1 MEISVH
7 NLDKELSITERQISD
22 LIKQTGKKLELD
34 IQSVQVIF
42 VDDEKLRTMHEQYL
56 NDPDYT
62 DVMTFNLSDD
72 SIEGEI
78 YISDDRVKENAKL
91 FKVTIENEIC
101 RNIIHGLL
109 HLAGYTDKEEPE
121 KTIMKQKE
129 DELLSLVQNV

>member
-7 NLDKELSITERQISD
+7 NLDKELSITEEQLSD
-22 LIKQTGKKLELD
+22 LIRQTSKKLELD

-62 DVMTFNLSDD
+62 DVMTFNLSND

-121 KTIMKQKE
+121 KSIMKQKE
-129 DELLSLVQNV
+129 EELLSLVQNV

>member
-1 MEISVH
+1 MEIFVH
-7 NLDKELSITERQISD
+7 HLDKELSITEEQLSD
-22 LIKQTGKKLELD
+22 LIRQTSKKLELD

-62 DVMTFNLSDD
+62 DVMTFNLSND

-129 DELLSLVQNV
+129 EELLSLL

>member
-1 MEISVH
+1 MKISVH

-62 DVMTFNLSDD
+62 DVMTFNLSND

-109 HLAGYTDKEEPE
+109 HLAGYTDKGEPE

-129 DELLSLVQNV
+129 EELLSLVQNV

>member
-7 NLDKELSITERQISD
+7 NLDKELSITEEQLSD
-22 LIKQTGKKLELD
+22 LIRQTSKKLELD

-62 DVMTFNLSDD
+62 DVMTFNLSND

-129 DELLSLVQNV
+129 DELLSLV

>member
-7 NLDKELSITERQISD
+7 NLDKELSITEEQLSD
-22 LIKQTGKKLELD
+22 LIRQTSKKLELD

-62 DVMTFNLSDD
+62 DVMTFNLSND